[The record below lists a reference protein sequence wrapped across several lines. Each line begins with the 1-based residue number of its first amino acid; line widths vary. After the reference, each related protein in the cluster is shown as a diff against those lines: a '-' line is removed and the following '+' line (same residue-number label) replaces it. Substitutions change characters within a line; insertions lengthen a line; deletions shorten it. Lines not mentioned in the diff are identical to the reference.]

1 MDLFN
6 IFNKKQLTQL
16 QAQLDQVQANQA
28 TLKGRLRQQQRR
40 LMASYTMPA
49 RGVTS
54 ISKQRALSEM
64 TDRDPLKTQFLDSGI
79 TKGWRT
85 LFQTTIARRV
95 LSIKPQYA
103 LKEPPVIGDFNQSG
117 EMLTDT
123 PFTEAVNNL
132 MQSSRGMSTVSPSL
146 FDGNFSILEAI
157 QEADIQSYGTHGGLY
172 MVFND
177 DYTTNTSIESGER
190 KLLGLQALD
199 EACLTFDGP
208 SDGTFNIDTYDIT
221 IEGQTLNNVDYSRV
235 VKITDGGGF
244 YHTPRLTDIETEIL
258 NANDLGL
265 SLMASIAISRPKIGT
280 SVDPEGMNDFLHF
293 GSDEG
298 SGDPQTNL
306 LKVIRDALVNVM
318 RGDDD
323 VIVTLSSNLP
333 DFIQPTLIETA
344 AAFLATMQSISTK
357 KSIPARLLMGSELG
371 ELASTQDRANFQ
383 EVVNQYRAN
392 HLTKIFRDVISRLI
406 NAGVVPRPSN
416 PDGVFSVFW
425 LEDKTELTTNGLVN
439 LEKINNLLTGP
450 FNDNIKN
457 NLTNLAENIT
467 AGLL

>member
-1 MDLFN
+1 MDL
-6 IFNKKQLTQL
+6 FNKKQLTQL

-28 TLKGRLRQQQRR
+28 TLKGKLRQQQR
-40 LMASYTMPA
+40 LMASYTMPT

-64 TDRDPLKTQFLDSGI
+64 TDRDPLKTQFLDSGV

-103 LKEPPVIGDFNQSG
+103 LKEPPLIGDFNQSG

-172 MVFND
+172 LVFND
-177 DYTTNTSIESGER
+177 DYTTSTSIENGER
-190 KLLGLQALD
+190 KLLGLQPLD
-199 EACLTFDGP
+199 ESCLTFKHP
-208 SDGTFNIDTYDIT
+208 LDGTFNIEKYNLT
-221 IEGQTLNNVDYSRV
+221 IEGQSLNNVDYSRV

-244 YHTPRLTDIETEIL
+244 YHTPRLADIETEIL

-280 SVDPEGMNDFLHF
+280 SVDPVGMDEFLKF
-293 GSDEG
+293 GSDTHE
-298 SGDPQTNL
+298 DPQTRVLQN
-306 LKVIRDALVNVM
+306 VRDALISVM
-318 RGDDD
+318 NGDDN
-323 VIVTLSSNLP
+323 IMVTISSNLP
-333 DFIQPTLIETA
+333 EFIQPTLIETA

-357 KSIPARLLMGSELG
+357 TGIPTRLLMGSELG